1 MRVSRPNWQRSAPD
15 RALTAANS
23 PAETGTAAFGLS
35 RRGFIKGGLGAAGL
49 AAAAPLLT
57 ACGGRSSPEAPTA
70 DTTAAPAAPAA
81 VDERIVIIGAGAA
94 GMAAAQDLQA
104 RGFRNVVILEARE
117 RVGGRIWTERLGG
130 SVPVELGATWIH
142 GIRGNPVYDIV
153 ERRNI
158 ATAPTDYDNEVRYD
172 QSGRELAPVD
182 EQLYRAYMRMS
193 YDRPDLSLQEVFED
207 FVDVNGF
214 GAADR
219 VSWRQ
224 ILNSRFEHEFGADI
238 SDLAISSYEGGSDLR
253 GGDVVIPGGYS
264 QIADALAEGL
274 DIRLDH
280 AVERIDY
287 SGDEVEVTIGSG
299 EAFAAD
305 RVIVTVPLGILQSGR
320 ISFEPPLPDSKRESI
335 DALRMG
341 VLNRTSLLF
350 DEVFWK
356 PDVEWIGIAGEPP
369 GQWAETLN
377 VYPYQQQPVLAM
389 FNAGSFGV
397 ETEQYTDDELT
408 AQALAALEG
417 VFGRVPEPVDSV
429 STRWN
434 SDPWTKGSYSYVPG
448 GVSFDNYRKMARPV
462 GERLFFAGEATQSQY
477 PSTVQGAMLSGQRAA
492 VQIENL
498 PR

>member
-1 MRVSRPNWQRSAPD
+1 M
-15 RALTAANS
+15 
-23 PAETGTAAFGLS
+23 TGYRLS
-35 RRGFIKGGLGAAGL
+35 RRGFIKGGFSAVGLVAAAPLVAACGGQSSQEAPAAADEGIVIVGAGAAGL
-49 AAAAPLLT
+49 AAA
-57 ACGGRSSPEAPTA
+57 
-70 DTTAAPAAPAA
+70 
-81 VDERIVIIGAGAA
+81 
-94 GMAAAQDLQA
+94 QDLKV
-104 RGFRNVVILEARE
+104 RGFHNVVILEAQN
-117 RVGGRIWTERLGG
+117 RVGGRIRTERLGG
-130 SVPVELGATWIH
+130 TVPVELGATWIH
-142 GIRGNPVYDIV
+142 GIRGNPVYEIV
-153 ERRNI
+153 ERHNI

-172 QSGRELAPVD
+172 QSGRELEPVD
-182 EQLYRAYMRMS
+182 EQLWRDYMRMA
-193 YDRPDLSLQEVFED
+193 YDLPDLSLDEVFED
-207 FVDVNGF
+207 FVGVNGF
-214 GAADR
+214 DATDR

-238 SDLAISSYEGGSDLR
+238 GDLAISSYEGGSDLR

-264 QIADALAEGL
+264 QITDVLAEGL

-287 SGDEVEVTIGSG
+287 SGDEVELTTGSG
-299 EAFAAD
+299 QVFAAD
-305 RVIVTVPLGILQSGR
+305 RVIVTVPLGILKSGLL
-320 ISFEPPLPDSKRESI
+320 SFEPPLPDSKQESI
-335 DALRMG
+335 DALGMG

-356 PDVEWIGIAGEPP
+356 PDVEWIGIVGERP

-389 FNAGSFGV
+389 FNAGSFAA

-408 AQALAALEG
+408 AQALSALEG

-477 PSTVQGAMLSGQRAA
+477 PSTVQGAILSGRRAA

>member
-1 MRVSRPNWQRSAPD
+1 M
-15 RALTAANS
+15 
-23 PAETGTAAFGLS
+23 TGYGLS
-35 RRGFIKGGLGAAGL
+35 RRGFIKGGFGAVGL
-49 AAAAPLLT
+49 AAASPLLA
-57 ACGGRSSPEAPTA
+57 ACRGRRSPDPL
-70 DTTAAPAAPAA
+70 AAPAAPAA
-81 VDERIVIIGAGAA
+81 TDERIIIIGAGAA
-94 GMAAAQDLQA
+94 GLAAAQDLQA
-104 RGFRNVVILEARE
+104 RGFHDVVILEAQN
-117 RVGGRIWTERLGG
+117 RVGGRIWTDRLGG
-130 SVPVELGATWIH
+130 TVPVELGATWIH
-142 GIRGNPVYDIV
+142 GIRGNPVYEIV
-153 ERRNI
+153 ERHNI

-172 QSGRELAPVD
+172 QSGRELGPVD
-182 EQLYRAYMRMS
+182 EQLWRDYMRMA
-193 YDRPDLSLQEVFED
+193 YDLPDLSLDEVFEV
-207 FVDVNGF
+207 FVDANGF
-214 GAADR
+214 DADGR
-219 VSWRQ
+219 RLWRHT
-224 ILNSRFEHEFGADI
+224 LNSRFEHEFGGDI

-264 QIADALAEGL
+264 QVTDVLAEGL

-287 SGDEVEVTIGSG
+287 SGDDVEVTTGSG
-299 EAFAAD
+299 QAFAAD
-305 RVIVTVPLGILQSGR
+305 RVIVTVPLGILKSGL
-320 ISFEPPLPDSKRESI
+320 ISFEPPLPDSKQESI

-356 PDVEWIGIAGEPP
+356 PGVEWIGIVGDPP

-448 GVSFDNYRKMARPV
+448 GVPFDNYRKMARPV

-477 PSTVQGAMLSGQRAA
+477 PSTVQGAILSGRRAV